1 MNYNYYET
9 EHFRKMSQILKA
21 WYLVLL
27 MYYEPL
33 SRMILEFI
41 RMILAFVTMLNDD
54 LWNITIELKFNNV
67 KLSKPIHAMLPVLLG
82 ACSTGTTNQVSETV
96 QPNVIL
102 VVTDDQGYGQLN
114 FDPSSYN
121 ENGLKNTQVTKRY
134 TTAVEAAYHAA
145 QTAMPNTSKLANEG
159 VKFTNAFVASTTC
172 APSRA
177 ALLTGKYTQRFG
189 IYNNYDAEAGV
200 RPQEKFLSET
210 FQENGY
216 KTAMIG
222 KWHLGELT
230 IDSLVEKTR
239 DYHRDAIYGCV
250 KDQHPLSK
258 GFDYYYGFNYHGSNY
273 YNATSLFR
281 NYEHVKSQGYITDE
295 FTDEAL
301 QYIEKNQKNPFFMF
315 LSYNAPHIPLEEQ
328 APRKYQ
334 RFNTGNTE
342 VDNYYATLAAVDD
355 GIGQIV
361 SKLKELKIDKNT
373 ILLFVSDN
381 GAVVDSPLPLNGAFK
396 GNKGLMFQGGIHV
409 PMFAKCPG
417 LYDEGKVITENVSA
431 MDLLPTA
438 LASAGIDVSESV
450 DGIALQNVIKGEENQ
465 KRQLFW
471 AGCQAY
477 HWSDK
482 NLDFWAGYEQYVK
495 GSKEVTA
502 FPVSQYREHLSDP
515 AGTVLEGDFM
525 MHYYPVGDRFELFNI
540 KQDPVEQNNIAAQ
553 NSELVK
559 RLKSAFDGWIINME
573 KPVEW
578 KKQTWEKLLPK
589 S

>member
-1 MNYNYYET
+1 
-9 EHFRKMSQILKA
+9 
-21 WYLVLL
+21 V
-27 MYYEPL
+27 
-33 SRMILEFI
+33 
-41 RMILAFVTMLNDD
+41 
-54 LWNITIELKFNNV
+54 NISN
-67 KLSKPIHAMLPVLLG
+67 SIHAIWPVILG
-82 ACSTGTTNQVSETV
+82 ACSAPGTAEVVKVQK
-96 QPNVIL
+96 QPNVI
-102 VVTDDQGYGQLN
+102 VIVTDDQGYGQLN
-114 FDPSSYN
+114 FDPNSYSQN
-121 ENGLKNTQVTKRY
+121 QIAKTTVTKRY
-134 TTAVEAAYHAA
+134 RSAVEKAYHAA
-145 QTAMPNTSKLANEG
+145 QTAMPNTAQLANEG
-159 VKFTNAFVASTTC
+159 IKFTNAFVASTTC

-200 RPQEKFLSET
+200 KPEEKFLSET

-250 KDQHPLSK
+250 KNQHPLNK

-281 NYEHVKSQGYITDE
+281 NYEHVTSQGYITEE

-301 QYIEKNQKNPFFMF
+301 NYIDKNKDKPFFIY
-315 LSYNAPHIPLEEQ
+315 LSYNAPHIPLEER

-334 RFNTGNTE
+334 RFDTGNPE

-361 SKLKELKIDKNT
+361 AKLKNLKIDDNT
-373 ILLFVSDN
+373 MILFVSDN

-409 PMFAKCPG
+409 PMFAWYPG
-417 LYDEGKVITENVSA
+417 KHKKGLVVKENVSA

-438 LASAGIDVSESV
+438 LVEAGIKLPNNL
-450 DGIALQNVIKGEENQ
+450 DGISLSGMLNGDNNTENR
-465 KRQLFW
+465 RQLFW
-471 AGCQAY
+471 AGTQAY
-477 HWSDK
+477 HWSDI
-482 NLDFWAGYEQYVK
+482 NLGFWNEYTEFVK
-495 GSKEVTA
+495 GSKVQTQ
-502 FPVSQYREHLSDP
+502 FPKSIYKEYVSDP

-525 MHYYPVGDRFELFNI
+525 MHYYPIGNKFELYNL
-540 KQDPVEQNNIAAQ
+540 KQDPGEENNLAKENQ
-553 NSELVK
+553 DLVK
-559 RLKSAFDGWIINME
+559 RLKLAFDQWILKME

-578 KKQTWEKLLPK
+578 KLETWKQLLPA

>member
-1 MNYNYYET
+1 M
-9 EHFRKMSQILKA
+9 KI
-21 WYLVLL
+21 
-27 MYYEPL
+27 
-33 SRMILEFI
+33 
-41 RMILAFVTMLNDD
+41 
-54 LWNITIELKFNNV
+54 
-67 KLSKPIHAMLPVLLG
+67 SKSIHAMWPVVLG
-82 ACSTGTTNQVSETV
+82 ACATGTTNQAAEAN
-96 QPNVIL
+96 QKPNVIV

-114 FDPSSYN
+114 FDPNSYSQDQ
-121 ENGLKNTQVTKRY
+121 LKNTQVTKRY
-134 TTAVEAAYHAA
+134 TTAVEAAYNAA
-145 QTAMPNTSKLANEG
+145 QTAMPNTSQLANEG
-159 VKFTNAFVASTTC
+159 IKFTNAFVASTTC

-200 RPQEKFLSET
+200 RPDETFLSET

-250 KDQHPLSK
+250 KNQHPLNK

-281 NYEHVKSQGYITDE
+281 NYEHVKSQGYITEE

-301 QYIEKNQKNPFFMF
+301 QYIEKNQKDPFFIY

-334 RFNTGNTE
+334 RFNTGNPE
-342 VDNYYATLAAVDD
+342 VDNYYATLAAVDE

-361 SKLKELKIDKNT
+361 AKLKELKLDKNT
-373 ILLFVSDN
+373 MILFVSDN

-409 PMFAKCPG
+409 PMFAWYPG
-417 LYDEGKVITENVSA
+417 KYKEGKVITDNVSA

-438 LASAGIDVSESV
+438 LAEAGIELPKGV
-450 DGIALQNVIKGEENQ
+450 DGIDLNSVIRGENKQ
-465 KRQLFW
+465 GNSRQLFW
-471 AGCQAY
+471 AGTQAY
-477 HWSDK
+477 HWSDT
-482 NLDFWAGYEQYVK
+482 NLGFWSDYEKYVK
-495 GSKEVTA
+495 GSLEITTV
-502 FPVSQYREHLSDP
+502 PSSQYKEYLSDP
-515 AGTVLEGDFM
+515 AGTVLEGDYM
-525 MHYYPVGDRFELFNI
+525 MHYYPVGDRFELFHI
-540 KQDPVEQNNIAAQ
+540 KNDPGEENNLAAQ
-553 NSELVK
+553 HPEKVK
-559 RLKSAFDGWIINME
+559 SMKAAFNKWITSME

-578 KKQTWEKLLPK
+578 KLATWKKLLPK

>member
-1 MNYNYYET
+1 M
-9 EHFRKMSQILKA
+9 K
-21 WYLVLL
+21 
-27 MYYEPL
+27 
-33 SRMILEFI
+33 
-41 RMILAFVTMLNDD
+41 LNK
-54 LWNITIELKFNNV
+54 I
-67 KLSKPIHAMLPVLLG
+67 IHAMWPLVLG
-82 ACSTGTTNQVSETV
+82 ACATGTSKTADEKLQK
-96 QPNVIL
+96 PNVIL

-114 FDPSSYN
+114 FDSESYTHDQ
-121 ENGLKNTQVTKRY
+121 LKNTKVTNRY
-134 TTAVEAAYHAA
+134 TTAVEAAYEAA
-145 QTAMPNTSKLANEG
+145 QSAMPQTSSLANEG
-159 VKFTNAFVASTTC
+159 IKFTNAFVASTTC

-200 RPQEKFLSET
+200 RPDEKFLSET

-250 KDQHPLSK
+250 KNQHPLSK

-301 QYIEKNQKNPFFMF
+301 KYIEENQNDPFFMF

-334 RFNTGNTE
+334 RFNTGNSE

-361 SKLKELKIDKNT
+361 SKLKELNLDQNT
-373 ILLFVSDN
+373 MILFVSDN

-409 PMFAKCPG
+409 PMFVWAPG
-417 LYDEGKVITENVSA
+417 LIKSGQVITENVSA

-438 LASAGIDVSESV
+438 LAAGGIDVSNLV
-450 DGIALQNVIKGEENQ
+450 DGIDLQNVIKGEKVNNQ
-465 KRQLFW
+465 KRQMFW

-502 FPVSQYREHLSDP
+502 FPSSQYREYLSDP
-515 AGTVLEGDFM
+515 AGTVLEGDYM
-525 MHYYPVGDRFELFNI
+525 MHYYPVGDRYELFNI
-540 KQDPVEQNNIAAQ
+540 KQDPGEQNNLAAEKP
-553 NSELVK
+553 ELTS
-559 RLKSAFDGWIINME
+559 RLKTAFDQWIIKME

-578 KKQTWEKLLPK
+578 KKETWAKLLPK